1 MRLYDADSSGERRH
15 SRSYGYTP
23 WWLRNKT
30 EKSSGKHD
38 CMNQQFVT
46 AETAF
51 LSSRAEAHDATE
63 TPPKTFVTFFSH
75 NCLLG
80 TIDFHATFP
89 EMSKV
94 PKPEKLFV
102 DHARQKSSRELSLKM
117 WADPSCISNMIS
129 SRLLCAACCVFAQ
142 NARKGKILCHPN
154 FSLPDKICK
163 RSQHTSL

>member
-1 MRLYDADSSGERRH
+1 
-15 SRSYGYTP
+15 
-23 WWLRNKT
+23 
-30 EKSSGKHD
+30 
-38 CMNQQFVT
+38 MNQQFAC

-51 LSSRAEAHDATE
+51 CQHQLVQRPTMQQEHPLNTMKAS
-63 TPPKTFVTFFSH
+63 VIFFSH
-75 NCLLG
+75 NCLFA

-142 NARKGKILCHPN
+142 NVRKGKVLCHPN
-154 FSLPDKICK
+154 FSLPDEICNY
-163 RSQHTSL
+163 SQHPSL